1 MDYSFGYV
9 AFLDILGF
17 SNLVLEESNLETV
30 DNLIHFVNKFQY
42 LFNTSPQLNLKVSF
56 FSDSIVLT
64 TDMKKS
70 ENLGMIMVAIHIA
83 ELFLYQNTGLYFR
96 GGITKGKYYYSNS
109 TVFGPAIIRAYQ
121 LESKA
126 KYCRVMIDPE
136 IIEEEK
142 NNQQLD
148 QAIEIIK
155 DFDGNYYYSSIAL
168 HMMNKTVAGESPKIN
183 EVYQSLLIYKD
194 EIISSVKNNMCTDVA
209 DKYIWRC
216 VDFNRKLKNIEE
228 ILISR
233 KITFQTNDV
242 IRLKELKIDID
253 SILEN
258 GEGAQNDQL

>member
-1 MDYSFGYV
+1 MDYSYGYV

-30 DNLIHFVNKFQY
+30 DNLLHFVNKFQY

-70 ENLGMIMVAIHIA
+70 ENLGMIMAAIHIA

-142 NNQQLD
+142 NNQQFD
-148 QAIEIIK
+148 QAIELIK
-155 DFDGNYYYSSIAL
+155 DFDGYYYISNMVLNIRK
-168 HMMNKTVAGESPKIN
+168 KTIVGQRPRII
-183 EVYQSLLIYKD
+183 EVFQSLSIYKD
-194 EIISSVKNNMCTDVA
+194 EIISSVKNNMCTEVV

-216 VDFNRKLKNIEE
+216 VDFNRKLKNIEDILNLYE
-228 ILISR
+228 I
-233 KITFQTNDV
+233 KYQMDDV
-242 IRLKELKIDID
+242 IRLKELKIDIY